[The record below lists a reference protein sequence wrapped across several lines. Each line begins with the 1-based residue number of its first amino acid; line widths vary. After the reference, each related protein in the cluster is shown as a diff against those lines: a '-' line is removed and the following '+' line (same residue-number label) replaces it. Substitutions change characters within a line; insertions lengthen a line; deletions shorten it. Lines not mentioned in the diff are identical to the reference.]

1 MIYFVS
7 LMGHAATAYLHLL
20 LAWRFYPQRQ
30 DNYFVLL
37 FWYLMLLSLFL
48 HVVYGSF
55 HLALIFEY
63 VGLQPYIKTL
73 GYALLMF
80 YPAILATLFLGE
92 LKVKPAKPTKLAE
105 LLSSISQNTPRLFFL
120 CISIAVLALLMPVLF
135 EASFEVNRYSF
146 GNQYALAFILVF
158 SVLWL
163 MMYLSGLRPPR
174 QTKQLNTTKF
184 GYVFAIFVLLMLSFF
199 TLLNDLQHAWNFAPI
214 ISTIGLSLSFCWYR
228 FRTQF
233 MDVILNQFLRIVM
246 LITLAIACR
255 YFILWLGLQDYSVE
269 VELLLILAVM
279 LIAISIFY
287 TVNQLLR
294 SLWQPK
300 AQLLPAIHRE
310 LPLLLNQC
318 TTAKG
323 AIDRTEQYLSLLF
336 STQVRVNQPLA
347 NTVQVVTLEGEPEL
361 KIHLN
366 YMRHWMPWFSEAL
379 NWVQVAGLYL
389 QSHLKVIDA
398 FAKEHIQTIKAQEL
412 AKLAAKAE
420 LIAMQSQ
427 IRPHF
432 LFNCLNSIHAFISS
446 SPAQAEQMIESLANL
461 IRGVLRMSDKEEVTL
476 SQELE
481 LVKHYICIEH
491 MRYGDRFEFTIVQ
504 EQDCEQFCVPSFSIQ
519 PLVENAIKH
528 AVDAQFDPVTIQV
541 TIRQTALFLLI
552 SVADNGPG
560 LAKNAEDSGLGM
572 AMQNIANRLRNLYG
586 NSGLL
591 TLKNGS
597 DQGAIAMLQIPIQVK
612 AHT

>member
-20 LAWRFYPQRQ
+20 LAWRFYPQRK

-37 FWYLMLLSLFL
+37 FWYLMVLSLTL
-48 HVVYGSF
+48 HVVYGAF

-63 VGLQPYIKTL
+63 AAVLPYIKAL

-92 LKVKPAKPTKLAE
+92 LKVKPVNATRLAE
-105 LLSSISQNTPRLFFL
+105 LLSLISRDTRALFKACL
-120 CISIAVLALLMPVLF
+120 AIAVLALMVPVGF
-135 EASFEVNRYSF
+135 EASFALNRYSF

-158 SVLWL
+158 SALWL
-163 MMYLSGLRPPR
+163 LMYLSGLRAPR
-174 QTKQLNTTKF
+174 QNTQMNSTKF
-184 GYVFAIFVLLMLSFF
+184 GYVIAIFMLLMLS
-199 TLLNDLQHAWNFAPI
+199 LLTFMKDLQHAWNFTPI

-246 LITLAIACR
+246 LVTLAIGCR
-255 YFILWLGLQDYSVE
+255 YFIHWLGLQDYSTE
-269 VELLLILAVM
+269 VELLVILAVM
-279 LIAISIFY
+279 LLAMSGFY
-287 TVNQLLR
+287 TVNQLLK

-310 LPLLLNQC
+310 LPVLLNQC
-318 TTAKG
+318 TTPQG
-323 AIDRTEQYLSLLF
+323 AIAKTEQYLSELF
-336 STQVRVNQPLA
+336 STQVSVDQPLA
-347 NTVQVVTLEGEPEL
+347 HTVQVITIEGDPEL

-389 QSHLKVIDA
+389 QSHLKVIEA
-398 FAKEHIQTIKAQEL
+398 LEKEHVQTLKAQEF

-420 LIAMQSQ
+420 LMAMQSQ

-432 LFNCLNSIHAFISS
+432 LFNCLNSIHAFITD
-446 SPAQAEQMIESLANL
+446 SPAKAETMIESLANL
-461 IRGVLRMSDKEEVTL
+461 IRGVLRMSDQEEVAL
-476 SQELE
+476 RQELE
-481 LVKHYICIEH
+481 LVNHYIFIEKI
-491 MRYGDRFEFTIVQ
+491 RYGDSFEFQISL
-504 EQDCEQFCVPSFSIQ
+504 EPGCEQLWVPSFSIQ

-528 AVDAQFDPVTIQV
+528 AVDAQFEPVSIQV
-541 TIRQTALFLLI
+541 QVSRHHQHLRIA
-552 SVADNGPG
+552 VCDDGPG
-560 LAKNAEDSGLGM
+560 LSNHHKGGLGM
-572 AMQNIANRLRNLYG
+572 AMQNIENRLKNLYG
-586 NSGLL
+586 DLGQL
-591 TLKNGS
+591 TLKNGDS
-597 DQGAIAMLQIPIQVK
+597 KGAVALLQIPIR
-612 AHT
+612 A